1 MKTKR
6 PTWYKQ
12 DSNTYRC
19 GQFTIT
25 REEDDNGKAFW
36 ACRFDQIIFDR
47 AATLAEAKSYCH
59 GEQS

>member
-1 MKTKR
+1 MKTEKWHR
-6 PTWYKQ
+6 EKAGC
-12 DSNTYRC
+12 YRC
-19 GQFTIT
+19 GPFTIT

-47 AATLAEAKSYCH
+47 ASTLAEAKSYCH